1 VFQIQCELLVYG
13 KNADL
18 TGFVEISA
26 LSIRICCY
34 QGVWM
39 AEDQGSGNGDHQERR
54 RRQRF
59 VAKRWGQ
66 VCFWVVI
73 NGQRL
78 PLNDLSLE
86 GFSLSAGVPPL
97 GSGAFPF
104 VLQIE
109 GVPDE
114 IRGMAEGMN
123 FVFGEEGGLFGCRFL
138 SFEDD
143 GAGRLHDWLTVHVIA
158 TATVRISEKD
168 AAAIV
173 TGPSLI

>member
-1 VFQIQCELLVYG
+1 MLVDRLEV
-13 KNADL
+13 ADAK
-18 TGFVEISA
+18 A
-26 LSIRICCY
+26 L
-34 QGVWM
+34 QHAG
-39 AEDQGSGNGDHQERR
+39 
-54 RRQRF
+54 
-59 VAKRWGQ
+59 
-66 VCFWVVI
+66 CFAIV
-73 NGQRL
+73 
-78 PLNDLSLE
+78 
-86 GFSLSAGVPPL
+86 
-97 GSGAFPF
+97 
-104 VLQIE
+104 IE